1 MIDKMKK
8 AGTFMKRSKLFWGV
22 IILIIA
28 CFGFFIVNGA
38 IDVSAYTSKM
48 YPQLG
53 KFTDCL
59 EIIEKNYVEE
69 IAPEKLME
77 GAIKGMTSVLDPH
90 STYLTKEEYK
100 EVQISTTGS
109 FGGLGIEI
117 GIRDGVLTIITPI
130 EGTPAFK
137 KGIKPGD
144 KIIKIEDKSTI
155 DMSLEE
161 AVKLMRGPKGTKVT
175 ITIFR
180 ESEKIPF
187 DITITRAIIHIKS
200 VKSQMLEPGYGYI
213 KIRNFQVD
221 TDDSI
226 KKGLKDMLPLKGLIL
241 DMRYNPGGLLSQA
254 VSVSDLFLSSGKIV
268 YTDGRKAEDRT
279 EYIAH
284 KKGSN
289 TDFPMIVLINGGTA
303 SAAEIVAGA
312 LQDNKRAIILGV
324 KSFGKAS
331 VQTIRP
337 LSDGSALKLTVAR
350 YFTPSG
356 RSIQASGIEP
366 DIRVEPHA
374 SPETKK
380 ETNHT
385 LNFIREKDLEHHLE
399 PGEGSKTPKENNE
412 ATQQL
417 LKDDYLL
424 KYALDILKTWDIF
437 NLLQKAS

>member
-1 MIDKMKK
+1 MRK
-8 AGTFMKRSKLFWGV
+8 SKLFLSV

-28 CFGFFIVNGA
+28 SFGFLILNST

-48 YPQLG
+48 YPQLE

-69 IAPEKLME
+69 VTPEKLIE

-100 EVQISTTGS
+100 EIQISTTGS

-117 GIRDGVLTIITPI
+117 GIRDGGLTVITPI
-130 EGTPAFK
+130 EGTPAFRA
-137 KGIKPGD
+137 GIKPGD
-144 KIIKIEDKSTI
+144 KIIRIEDKSTI
-155 DMSLEE
+155 DMSLGE

-180 ESEKIPF
+180 ESDKKPF

-213 KIRNFQVD
+213 KVRNFQMD
-221 TDDSI
+221 TADNI
-226 KKGLKDMLPLKGLIL
+226 KKALNNMLPLKGVIL
-241 DMRYNPGGLLSQA
+241 DLRYNPGGLLAQA
-254 VSVSDLFLSSGKIV
+254 ISVSDLFLSSGKIV
-268 YTDGRKAEDRT
+268 YTDGRRAEDRT
-279 EYIAH
+279 EHIAH
-284 KKGSN
+284 KEGTY
-289 TDFPMIVLINGGTA
+289 TDFPIIVIINGGTA

-356 RSIQASGIEP
+356 RSIQATGIEP
-366 DIRVEPHA
+366 DIWVEQPT
-374 SPETKK
+374 PIKK
-380 ETNHT
+380 ETNQD

-399 PGEGSKTPKENNE
+399 PKEDSIMPKNNNK
-412 ATQQL
+412 ALQQL
-417 LKDDYLL
+417 LKDDYQL
-424 KYALDILKTWDIF
+424 KYALDILKTWNIF
-437 NLLQKAS
+437 NPLKKAA